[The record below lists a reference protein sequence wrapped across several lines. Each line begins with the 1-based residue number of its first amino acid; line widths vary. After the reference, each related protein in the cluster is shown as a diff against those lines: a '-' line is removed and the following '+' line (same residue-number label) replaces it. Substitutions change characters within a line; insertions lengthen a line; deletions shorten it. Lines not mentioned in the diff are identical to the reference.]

1 MRIMLTALCVV
12 LAGAFA
18 AASATSVVDHLQ
30 HDTPILHTHDGRLAL
45 AMAGD
50 HHADQAHDDDADQG
64 AVDHPPG
71 LGHHHHADAPIGA
84 LGVAS
89 VLEHG
94 LFAIDPSRPRFDD
107 LDVRGVRPGGLD
119 RPPEAFATL
128 V

>member
-1 MRIMLTALCVV
+1 MLCVV

-18 AASATSVVDHLQ
+18 TASATSVVDHLQ
-30 HDTPILHTHDGRLAL
+30 HDARILHTHDGRLTL
-45 AMAGD
+45 TVAGD
-50 HHADQAHDDDADQG
+50 HHADHDREDGADLG

-107 LDVRGVRPGGLD
+107 LDVPGLRPGGLD
-119 RPPEAFATL
+119 RPPKAFATL